1 MKILII
7 CSKRFYDN
15 IPNIKKELIKND
27 IEVFLPNCYDDP
39 ATEERMWHLGKDKHQ
54 EFKAKMYKQSEDT
67 IKNMDAVLV
76 LNFDKIKNGKVL
88 SNYIGAST
96 FLEIYEAS
104 MNNKKVYLMNPIP
117 DNLLYEE
124 IKGCGVEVIN
134 CDLNKLKEEI

>member
-1 MKILII
+1 MKKVMIA
-7 CSKRFYDN
+7 CSTCFYDK
-15 IPNIKKELIKND
+15 IDEISKELIKLGFD
-27 IEVFLPNCYDDP
+27 IIYPNGYNEENEWRDDFN
-39 ATEERMWHLGKDKHQ
+39 EEEYVKFFKKMFANSRDKTC
-54 EFKAKMYKQSEDT
+54 KTD
-67 IKNMDAVLV
+67 ILLV
-76 LNFDKIKNGKVL
+76 LNFDKVKNGKVL